1 MGEEGAAVGK
11 PESGVVKPSGAWHQR
26 LGRLGG
32 RTLLILA
39 VLAILVAAA
48 DRSRLF
54 VDWSA
59 DHRFSLSPALVTLL
73 EQQQEP
79 LELVSIW
86 PMEVDNVAQPIA
98 DGLRLMAERSPK
110 IDYRHIDPVL
120 HKPTLAEFEKR
131 YREASVAVYVVR
143 PATGRAFRIPLN
155 DSTRQVLQRDVG
167 GALVALADPNPPTIS
182 LLQGHG
188 ELRPGGGAEDGADQ
202 LIRSLELAGFIVTP
216 VEPARGDRIAA
227 SSLLLIPGPVA
238 PLGPDL
244 TPVRAHLADGGP
256 TLALVDDRAPADLS
270 LMLRARG
277 VLAGAALPADL
288 RQAMTPTGDLVAALG
303 PSGANLSPRIVVS
316 LRHHA
321 VGQEAA
327 FPHHNL
333 LLDGELLN
341 PDHPVTTRAAGSG
354 QSVVSP
360 WTSPVQVLQP
370 GSFPEEV
377 AKRLQGAYATL
388 DTAPFAAIPLLQSA
402 PADAWTK
409 ARAEPFQVPDTL
421 DKQSV
426 LPLAWA
432 IESMQTDD
440 SVRDDRGARLV
451 VWGSRQAASDGVLSQ
466 GRFANADLL
475 VDAARWLLRRERA
488 TAIPEAETTAFR
500 VDASDGLLFWLSAL
514 LVAAIP
520 CACIGVAILT
530 WWDRR

>member
-1 MGEEGAAVGK
+1 MSWKNRIGK
-11 PESGVVKPSGAWHQR
+11 
-26 LGRLGG
+26 LGG
-32 RTLLILA
+32 RTLLVLA
-39 VLAILVAAA
+39 VLAIVVAAA
-48 DRSRLF
+48 DRSKLF

-73 EQQQEP
+73 EQQQEAV
-79 LELVSIW
+79 ELVSIW
-86 PMEVDNVAQPIA
+86 PLEVDSVAQPIA
-98 DGLRLMAERSPK
+98 DGLRLMAERSAK
-110 IDYRHIDPVL
+110 IVYRHIDPVL

-131 YREASVAVYVVR
+131 YREASVGVYVVR

-155 DSTRQVLQRDVG
+155 NSTRQVLQRDVG
-167 GALVALADPNPPTIS
+167 GALVALADPHPPTIS

-188 ELRPGGGAEDGADQ
+188 ELRPGGGDEDGGDQ
-202 LIRSLELAGFIVTP
+202 LIRALELAGFVVTP
-216 VEPARGDRIAA
+216 VELARGGRIAA
-227 SSLLLIPGPVA
+227 ESLLLIPGPVA

-244 TPVRAHLADGGP
+244 ELVRAHLADGGA
-256 TLALVDDRAPADLS
+256 TLALVDDRAPLDLS
-270 LMLRARG
+270 LVLRARG
-277 VLAGAALPADL
+277 VLCSAALPADL
-288 RQAMTPTGDLVAALG
+288 RQAMTPSGDLVAALG
-303 PSGANLSPRIVVS
+303 PQGANLPPRVVVS

-333 LLDGELLN
+333 LLDGDLLN
-341 PDHPVTTRAAGSG
+341 PDHPVTARAASSG

-360 WTSPVQVLQP
+360 WTSPVQLLQP
-370 GSFPEEV
+370 GTLPEEV
-377 AKRLQGAYATL
+377 GKRLQAAYTSL
-388 DTAPFAAIPLLQSA
+388 GTVPFVALPLLQSA

-409 ARAEPFQVPDTL
+409 ARGEPFQVPDTL
-421 DKQSV
+421 AKQST

-432 IESMQTDD
+432 IESMQTDA

-451 VWGSRQAASDGVLSQ
+451 VWGSRQAASDGVLGQ

-488 TAIPEAETTAFR
+488 TAIPEAESSAFR

>member
-1 MGEEGAAVGK
+1 MMWK
-11 PESGVVKPSGAWHQR
+11 NR

-32 RTLLILA
+32 RTLLVLA
-39 VLAILVAAA
+39 VLAIAVAAA
-48 DRSRLF
+48 DRSKLF

-59 DHRFSLSPALVTLL
+59 DQRFSLSPALVTLL

-86 PMEVDNVAQPIA
+86 PQTVDSVARPIV

-110 IDYRHIDPVL
+110 IAYRHIDPVL

-143 PATGRAFRIPLN
+143 PSTGRAFRIPLN
-155 DSTRQVLQRDVG
+155 DGTRQVLQRDVG
-167 GALVALADPNPPTIS
+167 GALVSLADPHPPTIS

-188 ELRPGGGAEDGADQ
+188 ELRPGGGPEDGADQ
-202 LIRSLELAGFIVTP
+202 LIRSLELAGFVVTP
-216 VEPARGDRIAA
+216 VEPARGGRIAA

-244 TPVRAHLADGGP
+244 EPVRAHLADGGA
-256 TLALVDDRAPADLS
+256 TLAVLDDRAPLDLS
-270 LMLRARG
+270 LTLRARG
-277 VLAGAALPADL
+277 VLCGAALPANL
-288 RQAMTPTGDLVAALG
+288 RPAMNPTGDLVAALG

-333 LLDGELLN
+333 LLDGALLN
-341 PDHPVTTRAAGSG
+341 SDHPITARAASSG

-370 GSFPEEV
+370 GSLPDEV
-377 AKRLQGAYATL
+377 AKRLQAAYATL
-388 DTAPFAAIPLLQSA
+388 GTAPFAALPLLQSA

-409 ARAEPFQVPDTL
+409 ARGDAFQVPDNL
-421 DKQSV
+421 AKQSP

-432 IESMQTDD
+432 IESMQADA

-488 TAIPEAETTAFR
+488 TAIPEAETASFR
-500 VDASDGLLFWLSAL
+500 VDATDGLLFWLSAL

>member
-1 MGEEGAAVGK
+1 MDKAPASS
-11 PESGVVKPSGAWHQR
+11 PAAWHGR

-32 RTLLILA
+32 RTLLVLA
-39 VLAILVAAA
+39 VLAIAVAAA

-59 DHRFSLSPALVTLL
+59 DQRFSLSPALVTLL
-73 EQQQEP
+73 DRQQETI
-79 LELVSIW
+79 ELVSIW
-86 PMEVDNVAQPIA
+86 PQELDEDARPVA
-98 DGLRLMAERSPK
+98 DGLRLMDERGGK
-110 IDYRHIDPVL
+110 VDYRHIDPVL

-131 YREASVAVYVVR
+131 YREKSVGVYVVR

-155 DSTRQVLQRDVG
+155 DGTRRVLQRDVG
-167 GALVALADPNPPTIS
+167 GALVALADAHPPAIS

-188 ELRPGGGAEDGADQ
+188 ELRPGGGGDDGADQ
-202 LIRSLELAGFIVTP
+202 LIRTLELAGFVIRP

-227 SSLLLIPGPVA
+227 ASLLLIAGPVA

-244 TPVRAHLADGGP
+244 EHVRAHLADGGA
-256 TLALVDDRAPADLS
+256 TLALLDDRAPLDLG
-270 LMLRARG
+270 LALRMRG
-277 VLAGAALPADL
+277 VLGGAALPADL
-288 RQAMTPTGDLVAALG
+288 RPAMAPGGDLAAALG
-303 PSGANLSPRIVVS
+303 PQGANLPPRVVVS

-333 LLDGELLN
+333 LLDGALLN
-341 PDHPVTTRAAGSG
+341 PDHPATTRAAISG

-360 WTSPVQVLQP
+360 WTSPIQVLQP
-370 GSFPEEV
+370 GAFPEDI
-377 AKRLQGAYATL
+377 AKRLQAVYNGFGTPPF
-388 DTAPFAAIPLLQSA
+388 TALPLLQTV

-409 ARAEPFQVPDTL
+409 SRGEAFQVPEGL
-421 DKQSV
+421 DRQSA

-432 IESMQTDD
+432 IESLQTDA

-451 VWGSRQAASDGVLSQ
+451 VWGSRQAASDGVLGQ
-466 GRFANADLL
+466 GRFANADVL

-488 TAIPEAETTAFR
+488 TAIPEAETAAFR
-500 VDASDGLLFWLSAL
+500 VDASDGVLQLLYAL
-514 LVAAIP
+514 LVAIIP

>member
-1 MGEEGAAVGK
+1 MGS
-11 PESGVVKPSGAWHQR
+11 PWHSR

-32 RTLLILA
+32 RTLLVLA
-39 VLAILVAAA
+39 VLAIVVAAA
-48 DRSRLF
+48 DRSKLF

-86 PMEVDNVAQPIA
+86 PREVDNVAQPIA
-98 DGLRLMAERSPK
+98 DGLRLMAERAPK

-131 YREASVAVYVVR
+131 YHEKSVGVYVVR
-143 PATGRAFRIPLN
+143 PATNRAFRIPLN
-155 DSTRQVLQRDVG
+155 DGTRQVLQRDVG
-167 GALVALADPNPPTIS
+167 GALVALADTNPPAIS

-188 ELRPGGGAEDGADQ
+188 ELRPGGGDEDGGDQ
-202 LIRSLELAGFIVTP
+202 LIRTLELAGFVVTP
-216 VEPARGDRIAA
+216 VEPARGGRIAA
-227 SSLLLIPGPVA
+227 ASLLLIPGPVA

-244 TPVRAHLADGGP
+244 EAVRAHLADGGA
-256 TLALVDDRAPADLS
+256 TFVLVDDRAPLDLS
-270 LMLRARG
+270 LTLRARG
-277 VLAGAALPADL
+277 VLCGAALPADL

-303 PSGANLSPRIVVS
+303 PQGANLPPRVVVS

-333 LLDGELLN
+333 LLEGDLLTR
-341 PDHPVTTRAAGSG
+341 DHPVTARAASSG

-370 GSFPEEV
+370 GDMPDDV
-377 AKRLQGAYATL
+377 AKRLKNAYATL
-388 DTAPFAAIPLLQSA
+388 GTAPFAAVPLLQSA

-409 ARAEPFQVPDTL
+409 ARGDAFQVPETL
-421 DKQSV
+421 AKQSA
-426 LPLAWA
+426 LPFAWA
-432 IESMQTDD
+432 IESMQADA

-451 VWGSRQAASDGVLSQ
+451 VWGSRQAASDGVLGQ
-466 GRFANADLL
+466 QRFANADLL
-475 VDAARWLLRRERA
+475 VDSARWLLRRERA
-488 TAIPEAETTAFR
+488 TAIPEAESSAFR
-500 VDASDGLLFWLSAL
+500 VDATDGLLFWLSAL

-520 CACIGVAILT
+520 CACIGTAILT

>member
-1 MGEEGAAVGK
+1 MSWKNRIGK
-11 PESGVVKPSGAWHQR
+11 
-26 LGRLGG
+26 LGG
-32 RTLLILA
+32 RTLLVLA
-39 VLAILVAAA
+39 VLAMVVAAA
-48 DRSRLF
+48 DRSKLF

-79 LELVSIW
+79 VELVSIW
-86 PMEVDNVAQPIA
+86 PLEVDNVVQPIA

-110 IDYRHIDPVL
+110 IAYRHIDPVL

-131 YREASVAVYVVR
+131 YHEKSIGVYVVR

-188 ELRPGGGAEDGADQ
+188 ELRPGGGDEDGGDQ
-202 LIRSLELAGFIVTP
+202 FIRALELAGFVVTP
-216 VEPARGDRIAA
+216 VEPARGGRIAA
-227 SSLLLIPGPVA
+227 ASLLLIPGPLA

-244 TPVRAHLADGGP
+244 ELVRAHLADGGA
-256 TLALVDDRAPADLS
+256 TLALVDDRTPLDLS
-270 LMLRARG
+270 LALRARG
-277 VLAGAALPADL
+277 VICGAALPADL
-288 RQAMTPTGDLVAALG
+288 RTAMAPAGDLIAALG
-303 PSGANLSPRIVVS
+303 PQGANLPPRVVVS

-333 LLDGELLN
+333 LLDGDLLN
-341 PDHPVTTRAAGSG
+341 PAHPVTARAASSG

-360 WTSPVQVLQP
+360 WTSPVELLQP
-370 GSFPEEV
+370 GGMPDEV
-377 AKRLQGAYATL
+377 AKRLQAAYTSLGTVPFIAL
-388 DTAPFAAIPLLQSA
+388 RLLQTAPG
-402 PADAWTK
+402 DAWVK
-409 ARAEPFQVPDTL
+409 SRSEPFQVPENL
-421 DKQSV
+421 AQQSA

-432 IESMQTDD
+432 IESMQTDA

-451 VWGSRQAASDGVLSQ
+451 VWGSRQAASDGVLGQ

-488 TAIPEAETTAFR
+488 TAIPEAESSAFR

-520 CACIGVAILT
+520 CACIGIAILT